1 MISIATIG
9 IVPTAGLMIIGAIL
23 IGVWNELG
31 QY

>member
-23 IGVWNELG
+23 IGVWNEF
-31 QY
+31 Y